1 MKHLDVAL
9 YEFYY
14 TAFDRMTESLNE
26 LNKSFSNVAR
36 ANGKSTYTAIC
47 YWFET
52 IKRIH
57 EFEDSVIS
65 VYPNK
70 RVRDLALHGYGR
82 TRKKN
87 RNRILKH
94 FEKGGNYDARQN
106 L

>member
-1 MKHLDVAL
+1 MKHLDVSL
-9 YEFYY
+9 WQFYY

-26 LNKSFSNVAR
+26 LNKSFSNMGR
-36 ANGKSTYTAIC
+36 GNGKTTYTGLV
-47 YWFET
+47 YWWET
-52 IKRIH
+52 IKRIR

-65 VYPNK
+65 MYPDK
-70 RVRDLALHGYGR
+70 RVRDLALHGHGR

-94 FEKGGNYDARQN
+94 YKKGEKYDARQN